1 MLAFKI
7 LQPFYFS
14 WFYKNL
20 LTITI
25 TLLLISHRERFVM
38 DFEKLTE
45 LIIQLEVDLIGSA
58 VQEALKEKK
67 SPFDVLNALTKGMDE
82 VGRRYEQKEYY
93 LTELV
98 LAGET
103 MKEAFK
109 VLKPALAAADKS
121 TNKVKIILAT
131 VKGDNHDI
139 GKNILGSLLLSSG
152 FELYDL
158 GMDVSDSVIVNKVKE
173 TGANIIALSSLL
185 TMTVE
190 QIKVVHEALKKAGL
204 RDKVKLIVGGA
215 PLNKDLAMKLGA
227 DDFAEDAVDGVKH
240 IKKLAAS

>member
-1 MLAFKI
+1 
-7 LQPFYFS
+7 
-14 WFYKNL
+14 
-20 LTITI
+20 
-25 TLLLISHRERFVM
+25 M

-45 LIIQLEVDLIGSA
+45 LIIELEVDDIADA
-58 VQEALKEKK
+58 VKEALDEGK
-67 SPFDVLNALTKGMDE
+67 SPFDVLEALTKGMDE
-82 VGRRYEQKEYY
+82 VGKRYEEKEYY

-103 MKEAFK
+103 MKEAF
-109 VLKPALAAADKS
+109 VILKPALAAVDDSESK
-121 TNKVKIILAT
+121 TRVILAT

-152 FELYDL
+152 FELHDL
-158 GMDVSDSVIVNKVKE
+158 GMDCDASKIVETVKE
-173 TGANIIALSSLL
+173 TGASVVALSSLL

-190 QIKVVHEALKKAGL
+190 QIKVVHEALQEAGL

-215 PLNKDLAMKLGA
+215 PLNMELAKKLGA

-240 IKKLAAS
+240 IKQLAGV

>member
-1 MLAFKI
+1 MGL
-7 LQPFYFS
+7 
-14 WFYKNL
+14 
-20 LTITI
+20 
-25 TLLLISHRERFVM
+25 VM

-45 LIIQLEVDLIGSA
+45 LIIELEVDDIADA
-58 VQEALKEKK
+58 VKEALEEDNKN
-67 SPFDVLNALTKGMDE
+67 PFDVLNALTKGMDE
-82 VGRRYEQKEYY
+82 VGRRYEEKEYY

-109 VLKPALAAADKS
+109 VLQPALAAADQSIDK
-121 TNKVKIILAT
+121 TKIILAT

-158 GMDVSDSVIVNKVKE
+158 GMDVSEDVIVEKVKE
-173 TGANIIALSSLL
+173 SGAKIIALSSLL

-190 QIKVVHEALKKAGL
+190 QIKAVDEALKAAGI

-215 PLNKDLAMKLGA
+215 PLNMELAKKLGA

-240 IKKLAAS
+240 IKKLAEM

>member
-1 MLAFKI
+1 MGL
-7 LQPFYFS
+7 
-14 WFYKNL
+14 
-20 LTITI
+20 
-25 TLLLISHRERFVM
+25 VM

-45 LIIQLEVDLIGSA
+45 LIIELEVDDIADA
-58 VQEALKEKK
+58 VKVALEEDNKN
-67 SPFDVLNALTKGMDE
+67 PFDILNALTKGMDE
-82 VGRRYEQKEYY
+82 VGRRYEEKEYY

-109 VLKPALAAADKS
+109 VLQPALAAADQSIDKI
-121 TNKVKIILAT
+121 KIILAT

-152 FELYDL
+152 FELHDL
-158 GMDVSDSVIVNKVKE
+158 GMDVSEDLIVEKVKE
-173 TGANIIALSSLL
+173 TGAKIIALSSLL

-190 QIKVVHEALKKAGL
+190 QIKAVDEALKAAGI

-215 PLNKDLAMKLGA
+215 PLNMELAKKLGA

-240 IKKLAAS
+240 IKKLAEM

>member
-1 MLAFKI
+1 
-7 LQPFYFS
+7 
-14 WFYKNL
+14 
-20 LTITI
+20 
-25 TLLLISHRERFVM
+25 M

-45 LIIQLEVDLIGSA
+45 LIIELEVDDIADA
-58 VQEALKEKK
+58 VKEALEVDQKD
-67 SPFDVLNALTKGMDE
+67 PFDVLNALTKGMDE
-82 VGRRYEQKEYY
+82 VGKRYEEKEYY

-109 VLKPALAAADKS
+109 ILQPALAAADQ
-121 TNKVKIILAT
+121 TQEKVKIILAT

-152 FELYDL
+152 FELHDL
-158 GMDVSDSVIVNKVKE
+158 GMDVDEKVIVEKVKE
-173 TGANIIALSSLL
+173 TGADIIALSSLL

-190 QIKVVHEALKKAGL
+190 QIKVVHEALKEAGI

-215 PLNKDLAMKLGA
+215 PLNMELAKRLGA
-227 DDFAEDAVDGVKH
+227 DDFADDAVDGVKH
-240 IKKLAAS
+240 IKQLAGM

>member
-1 MLAFKI
+1 MGL
-7 LQPFYFS
+7 
-14 WFYKNL
+14 
-20 LTITI
+20 
-25 TLLLISHRERFVM
+25 VM

-45 LIIQLEVDLIGSA
+45 LIIELEVDDIADA
-58 VQEALKEKK
+58 VKVALEEDNKN
-67 SPFDVLNALTKGMDE
+67 PFDILNALTKGMDE
-82 VGRRYEQKEYY
+82 VGRRYEEKEYY

-109 VLKPALAAADKS
+109 VLQPALAAADQSIDK
-121 TNKVKIILAT
+121 TKIILAT

-152 FELYDL
+152 FELHDL
-158 GMDVSDSVIVNKVKE
+158 GMDVSEDVIVEKVKE
-173 TGANIIALSSLL
+173 TGAKIIALSSLL

-190 QIKVVHEALKKAGL
+190 QIKAVDEALKTAGI

-215 PLNKDLAMKLGA
+215 PLNMELAKKLGA

-240 IKKLAAS
+240 IKKLAEM